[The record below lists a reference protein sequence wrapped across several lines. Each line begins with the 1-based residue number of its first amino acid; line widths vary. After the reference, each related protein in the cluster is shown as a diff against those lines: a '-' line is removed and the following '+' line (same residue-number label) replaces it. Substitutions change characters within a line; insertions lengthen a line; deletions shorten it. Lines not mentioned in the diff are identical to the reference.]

1 MPGYQNPYMNPYGFP
16 QVQMPMYQPPQKQ
29 VEKLNGKNAAM
40 QYPMGA
46 NSSAWILDESGLIS
60 WLITTDS
67 AGYKTVTAYDINL
80 HKDAP
85 APDYGTLENR
95 ITRLEEIINGR
106 NTTDSSAVRKEQ
118 HHRNDSAD
126 KANDGHDQI
135 CQRPTGHAEP
145 TRYEQ
150 PKPETGTGFNPAV
163 RGRFDEGIP
172 GNSQAN
178 GYRSE

>member
-1 MPGYQNPYMNPYGFP
+1 M
-16 QVQMPMYQPPQKQ
+16 QMPMYQPPQKQ

-80 HKDAP
+80 HQDAP

-95 ITRLEEIINGR
+95 ITRLEEIIDAR
-106 NTTDSSAVRKEQ
+106 NTADSSAVRKEQ
-118 HHRNDSAD
+118 HYGNDSAG
-126 KANDGHDQI
+126 KADHEHGEI
-135 CQRPTGHAEP
+135 STGSTGHAEP
-145 TRYEQ
+145 PRIEQ
-150 PKPETGTGFNPAV
+150 PVTETGIGYNPAV
-163 RGRFDEGIP
+163 RGRFDESIP
-172 GNSQAN
+172 GN
-178 GYRSE
+178 R